1 MGSLALIVTSIEN
14 EIPHFLLLV
23 QQNFIGQFN
32 YREYYLWKKD
42 ALYVIITEIP
52 YKVGDL
58 CKPKGLITLNKY
70 VNLILQWDL
79 F

>member
-42 ALYVIITEIP
+42 ALYD
-52 YKVGDL
+52 KVFRNNNRNPIQSRWPMQTQRAYHF
-58 CKPKGLITLNKY
+58 K
-70 VNLILQWDL
+70 
-79 F
+79 